1 MKTLILFGCA
11 SLRQGPRAIAQ
22 AKKIGLHP
30 VLIDTADNIALFNAG
45 YDQTVEQRVVNEK
58 SYNAAYLIINE
69 LAKSHDLAAIY
80 TFEEYSVEI
89 CAKLSH
95 AFSLPGSSPESV
107 SLVRNKSLCRNCL
120 REAGMLQPLSARV
133 TSCEEATSFMKK
145 SATDLYIIKPIDA
158 AGSQGVS
165 RIERDNKEQLSLA
178 IDLLLPDQQN
188 NFLIEEFV
196 SGNEYSIEGFFR
208 QERPVFLGIT
218 SKSLFSDDS
227 FVESMHVFPAKL
239 SLSLQKNILYQVKC
253 ALDATQLTV
262 GHFHVEC
269 WLHDETVIIGEIHN
283 RPGGDYIHLLTEIA
297 TGIETYTSVFKQ
309 FNSLPTTDVTSYG
322 HIYNVGIRYFNASPG
337 KLRSIT
343 GIDEVNEHPNVI
355 LTEINVKEDDH
366 IQLITQS
373 SQRVG
378 CMVAKHNSA
387 DALLELLDWG
397 ITRVKF
403 EMD

>member
-22 AKKIGLHP
+22 AKRTGLHP
-30 VLIDTADNIALFNAG
+30 VLIDTADNITFFNAG
-45 YDQTVEQRVVNEK
+45 YDQIVEQHVVNEK
-58 SYNAAYLIINE
+58 SYNEAYLIINE
-69 LAKSHDLAAIY
+69 LAESHDLAAIY

-89 CAKLSH
+89 CAKLSY
-95 AFSLPGSSPESV
+95 AFSLPSSSPESV
-107 SLVRNKSLCRNCL
+107 RLVRDKSLCRNCL
-120 REAGMLQPLSARV
+120 REAGMLQPLSTRV
-133 TSCEEATSFMKK
+133 TSFEEATLFMKK
-145 SATDLYIIKPIDA
+145 SATDSCIIKPIDA

-165 RIERDNKEQLSLA
+165 RIERDSEEQLSLA
-178 IDLLLPDQQN
+178 IALLLPEQQK
-188 NFLIEEFV
+188 NFLIEEFI
-196 SGNEYSIEGFFR
+196 SGDEYSIEGFFH
-208 QERPVFLGIT
+208 QEQPIFLGIT
-218 SKSLFSDDS
+218 SKFLFPGDS
-227 FVESMHVFPAKL
+227 FVENMHVFPAKL
-239 SLSLQKNILYQVKC
+239 SLSLQKNILQHVKC

-269 WLHDETVIIGEIHN
+269 WLQDETVIIGEIHN

-309 FNSLPTTDVTSYG
+309 FNSLSITDVTSSG
-322 HIYNVGIRYFNASPG
+322 HIYNVGIRYFHASPG
-337 KLRSIT
+337 KLSSIT

-355 LTEINVKEDDH
+355 LTEINVEKDDH
-366 IQLITQS
+366 INLITQS

-397 ITRVKF
+397 TTRVKF
-403 EMD
+403 EVD